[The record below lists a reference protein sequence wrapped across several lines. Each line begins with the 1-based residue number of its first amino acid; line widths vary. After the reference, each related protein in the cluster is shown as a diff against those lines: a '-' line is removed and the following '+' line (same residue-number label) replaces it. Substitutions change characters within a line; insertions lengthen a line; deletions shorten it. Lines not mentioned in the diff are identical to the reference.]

1 MPAETWALLV
11 YLGVGWP
18 RPQKQ
23 IKGTVPRLFYMCNQT
38 PPGDGRNRFIQ
49 MKKHLFLLMLST
61 VMILAGCSKNEGGE
75 GEPFTP
81 PAQEQLTQNAYAD
94 NENTGGGFSFTA
106 DAPWTATVDEVKP
119 QAPASVQAKS
129 VTRAAG
135 NNGNNVVWLKLYN
148 GDKEAYSG
156 GAGTI
161 TLRIEIDQNYTGE
174 RREATI
180 TIRSGNNTFTVTV
193 VQEGT
198 KQDGSENEPP
208 VKVTKIT
215 LDKTELSLEAG
226 AKTTLTAT
234 VEPADATI
242 KSVSWSSSNPAVA
255 DVNPVTGEITAIAD
269 GTATVTA
276 TSSSNKKVSASCTIT
291 VGGNGIITP
300 LDFAFVSRIE
310 RKITYWSEV
319 PASDR
324 YEYDATY
331 TFEYD
336 DKNRVV
342 SYAVDILSTNGS
354 EESDRL
360 VSTIDYS
367 APDRLRIQDQW
378 SDVGTQTYDV
388 LLNDKGYIR
397 QCKSHPYSHD
407 DNSYDFYTY
416 DIEYNDEDRISRVAY
431 SDEWYTYVYKDGVL
445 SGGRYSDMGEVGEMS
460 GFEQYFNQIPN
471 DKLNLDINMLFLPIL
486 LEDPG
491 DGDVPGRLGRLAL
504 LRMAG
509 RGMDRYVTMF
519 PGWSDEDDPM
529 VAISNYPEPNK
540 TIHKSYEYFTYDAE
554 EIQDPME
561 YIFNENGTVASVTT
575 RATMVKIKHEYDIVI
590 GDEFFDPEF
599 PDMGY
604 KGEICNSKNT
614 ELDRGTNTITYTFTY
629 R

>member
-1 MPAETWALLV
+1 
-11 YLGVGWP
+11 
-18 RPQKQ
+18 
-23 IKGTVPRLFYMCNQT
+23 
-38 PPGDGRNRFIQ
+38 
-49 MKKHLFLLMLST
+49 MLST
-61 VMILAGCSKNEGGE
+61 VILTGCSKNEGGE

-94 NENTGGGFSFTA
+94 NESTGGGFSFTA
-106 DAPWTATVDEVKP
+106 SAPWTATVDEVKP

-148 GDKEAYSG
+148 GDSEAYSG

-215 LDKTELSLEAG
+215 LDKTELSLDAG
-226 AKTTLTAT
+226 AKATLTAT

-242 KSVSWSSSNPAVA
+242 KSVVWSSSNPAVA

-269 GTATVTA
+269 GTTTVTA
-276 TSSSNKKVSASCTIT
+276 TSSSNKEVSASCAVT
-291 VGGNGIITP
+291 VGGGEP
-300 LDFAFVSRIE
+300 VVPDPSSYALVSRIE

-324 YEYDATY
+324 YEDDAIY

-342 SYAVDILSTNGS
+342 SYAVDILTTDGS

-460 GFEQYFNQIPN
+460 GFEQYFNQTPN
-471 DKLNLDINMLFLPIL
+471 DKLNLDINMLFLSGML
-486 LEDPG
+486 LEEASEG
-491 DGDVPGRLGRLAL
+491 EVPGRLGRLAL
-504 LRMAG
+504 LRLAG
-509 RGMDRYVTMF
+509 RGMDRYTTIF
-519 PGWSDEDDPM
+519 SGWSDDENAAVAVPGYPDPN
-529 VAISNYPEPNK
+529 V
-540 TIHKSYEYFTYDAE
+540 TGHKSYEYYTYAE
-554 EIQDPME
+554 DTDERLE
-561 YIFNENGTVASVTT
+561 YVFNDDGTVASVTA
-575 RATMVKIKHEYDIVI
+575 RATVVKIKHEYDIVV
-590 GDEFFDPEF
+590 GNELFEPGVPEA
-599 PDMGY
+599 GY
-604 KGEICNSKNT
+604 RYEIKNRKDT
-614 ELDRGTNTITYTFTY
+614 ELDRGTNSAVYSFTY

>member
-1 MPAETWALLV
+1 
-11 YLGVGWP
+11 
-18 RPQKQ
+18 
-23 IKGTVPRLFYMCNQT
+23 
-38 PPGDGRNRFIQ
+38 
-49 MKKHLFLLMLST
+49 MLST
-61 VMILAGCSKNEGGE
+61 VILTGCSKNEGEE

-94 NENTGGGFSFTA
+94 NESTGGGFSFTA
-106 DAPWTATVDEVKP
+106 SAPWTATVNEV
-119 QAPASVQAKS
+119 QAQASALASVQTKS

-242 KSVSWSSSNPAVA
+242 KSVVWSSSNPAVA

-269 GTATVTA
+269 GTTTVTA
-276 TSSSNKKVSASCTIT
+276 TSSSNKEVSASCAVT
-291 VGGNGIITP
+291 VGGGEP
-300 LDFAFVSRIE
+300 VVPDPSSYALVSRIE

-324 YEYDATY
+324 YEDDAIY

-342 SYAVDILSTNGS
+342 SYAVDILTTDGS

-416 DIEYNDEDRISRVAY
+416 EIEYNDEDRISRVAY

-519 PGWSDEDDPM
+519 PRWSEEGDAM

-561 YIFNENGTVASVTT
+561 YILNENGTVASVTT

-604 KGEICNSKNT
+604 KGEICNRKNT